1 MKFTGLFLALMM
13 MASIAFAEQPATVY
27 SRVMSGNV
35 TGMMPETDGLDNVDL
50 QKSANSVLRNAAESI
65 TKQLGSCNLSYT
77 VTLNRPSVVGILL
90 KAENASGVLYKGINI
105 DLTTGKEL
113 DLTDIFREGNGRKE
127 VTGAYYHALLG
138 EDGLML
144 CDSAGAAYD
153 RVVPYKDL
161 LPFIRAAAANRILP
175 ITKLTNAVE
184 GRVVPVKPGALLAI
198 KLDANRST
206 GYSWVLHTPDEAA
219 VYEIGRSYIMPMN
232 MDNQVG
238 VQGSEIIFLAVQKTG
253 LSKVTMEYKR
263 GWEMMG
269 VQNFSFD
276 IAAY

>member
-13 MASIAFAEQPATVY
+13 MASVAFAEQPATVY
-27 SRVMSGNV
+27 SRVMSGSV

-105 DLTTGKEL
+105 DLTTGREL

-144 CDSAGAAYD
+144 CDSAGASYD

-175 ITKLTNAVE
+175 ITNLTNAVE
-184 GRVVPVKPGALLAI
+184 DRVVPVKPGALLAV

-206 GYSWVLHTPDEAA
+206 GYSWALHTPDAAA

-232 MDNQVG
+232 MDNQTG
-238 VQGSEIIFLAVQKTG
+238 VQGSEIIFLAVQKPG
-253 LSKVTMEYKR
+253 LYKVTMEYKR

>member
-13 MASIAFAEQPATVY
+13 MASVAFAEQPATVY
-27 SRVMSGNV
+27 SRVMSGSV

-105 DLTTGKEL
+105 DLTTGREL

-144 CDSAGAAYD
+144 CDSAGASYD

-184 GRVVPVKPGALLAI
+184 GRVVPVKPGALLAV

-206 GYSWVLHTPDEAA
+206 GYSWA
-219 VYEIGRSYIMPMN
+219 RSYIMPMN
-232 MDNQVG
+232 MDNQTG
-238 VQGSEIIFLAVQKTG
+238 VQGSEIIFLAVQKPG
-253 LSKVTMEYKR
+253 LYKVTMEYKR